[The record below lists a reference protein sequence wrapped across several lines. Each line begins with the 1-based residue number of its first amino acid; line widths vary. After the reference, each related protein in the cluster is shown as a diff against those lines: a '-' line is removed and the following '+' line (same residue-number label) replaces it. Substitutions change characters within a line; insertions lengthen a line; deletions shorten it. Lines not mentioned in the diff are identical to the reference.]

1 MCVNNGFSCFR
12 LKILSSQTLKK
23 LKEEEKILN
32 YLGKKQVKLLS
43 IKLNQHYY
51 NVLVMSSIKSFLT
64 FIAILTENAAMFERG
79 AVRVARSY
87 ENPWWKTKKV
97 ELGLCNIITI
107 N

>member
-1 MCVNNGFSCFR
+1 MP
-12 LKILSSQTLKK
+12 
-23 LKEEEKILN
+23 
-32 YLGKKQVKLLS
+32 
-43 IKLNQHYY
+43 
-51 NVLVMSSIKSFLT
+51 SIKSFLT